1 VTVSKNGPVVAL
13 LDENDNERTVL
24 VVLKEGPALMLL
36 DENGKTCAL
45 LGTGQIMT
53 PDGKVI
59 SYPKSSLILFGADG
73 KEVWSGP

>member
-1 VTVSKNGPVVAL
+1 VTVSKDGPVVAL

-36 DENGKTCAL
+36 DENGKTRAL

-53 PDGKVI
+53 PDGKVV
-59 SYPKSSLILFGADG
+59 SYPESSLILFGPDG
-73 KEVWSGP
+73 KVLWSAP